1 MSYKIVVDSC
11 CELPEELKGDPRF
24 EIVPLGIEVGDW
36 HIQDDAGFNQA
47 EFLKKVAECPTCP
60 RSSCPSP
67 DRYKQ
72 SFDCDA
78 EHIYVVTL
86 SANMRAFDCDA
97 DHVYAVTLS
106 AELSGSYNSAVLGK
120 NLYEEKH
127 NDKKIHVVDSKSASC
142 GEAQIALKAM
152 ELEEQGLSFEEIV
165 KRLEDFRDEMNTYF
179 VLNNLETLRKNGRLT
194 GVKALVA
201 STLNIKPVMG
211 ATAEGTII
219 QLGQAIGFKKA
230 LQKLADTVVQG
241 TKNPQ
246 KKCLMITHCN
256 NPAKAESVRQMILEK
271 VQFADSRILD
281 TAGISSM
288 YANDGGIIIA
298 V

>member
-86 SANMRAFDCDA
+86 SAN
-97 DHVYAVTLS
+97 
-106 AELSGSYNSAVLGK
+106 LSGSHNSAVLGK

-246 KKCLMITHCN
+246 KKCLMITHSN